1 MNMAEYVSNKDFF
14 AAILERKAL
23 MKIADEEGNDV
34 PQISNYLGECI
45 LKIANNL
52 ANKGNFNGYSFKDEM
67 ICDGIENCIKYF
79 DKFNPEKSSNPFS
92 YYTQI
97 IYFAYLRRIAKEK
110 QQYQLKH
117 KIIQSV
123 GNIVYELQEHDDDI
137 EFVNS
142 YREFL
147 AEYSEA
153 VLPSIIRKVKVPKV
167 IVPTCQTLD
176 VIST

>member
-1 MNMAEYVSNKDFF
+1 MAEYVSNKDFLT
-14 AAILERKAL
+14 AILERKELLKKAE
-23 MKIADEEGNDV
+23 DEGKDI

-79 DKFNPEKSSNPFS
+79 DKFDPAKSSNPFS

-123 GNIVYELQEHDDDI
+123 GNIVFELQEQDDDQ

-147 AEYSEA
+147 AEFSNAE
-153 VLPSIIRKVKVPKV
+153 LPNVIRKVKAPKEV
-167 IVPTCQTLD
+167 VMTCQTLD
-176 VIST
+176 AISE

>member
-1 MNMAEYVSNKDFF
+1 MAEYVSNKDFF
-14 AAILERKAL
+14 AAILERKEL
-23 MKIADEEGNDV
+23 LSKLEEGDEK
-34 PQISNYLGECI
+34 PQITNYLGECI

-110 QQYQLKH
+110 IQYQLKH

-123 GNIVYELQEHDDDI
+123 GNIVFELQEHDDDV

-147 AEYSEA
+147 AEFSNAE
-153 VLPSIIRKVKVPKV
+153 LPNVVRKVKVPKV
-167 IVPTCQTLD
+167 VPLTCQTLD
-176 VIST
+176 IIE

>member
-1 MNMAEYVSNKDFF
+1 
-14 AAILERKAL
+14 
-23 MKIADEEGNDV
+23 
-34 PQISNYLGECI
+34 
-45 LKIANNL
+45 
-52 ANKGNFNGYSFKDEM
+52 M

-79 DKFNPEKSSNPFS
+79 DKFDPSKSSNPFS

-123 GNIVYELQEHDDDI
+123 GNIVFELQEQDDDQ

-147 AEYSEA
+147 AEFSNAEI
-153 VLPSIIRKVKVPKV
+153 PNTPRKVKTPKEV
-167 IVPTCQTLD
+167 VMTCQTLD
-176 VIST
+176 AISE

>member
-1 MNMAEYVSNKDFF
+1 MAEYVSNKDFF
-14 AAILERKAL
+14 AAILERKEL
-23 MKIADEEGNDV
+23 LSKLEEGDEK
-34 PQISNYLGECI
+34 PQITNYLGECI

-123 GNIVYELQEHDDDI
+123 GNIVYELQEQDDDQ

-147 AEYSEA
+147 AEFSNAE
-153 VLPSIIRKVKVPKV
+153 LPNTVRKVKIPKV

-176 VIST
+176 VISE

>member
-1 MNMAEYVSNKDFF
+1 MSEYVNNKEFF
-14 AAILERKAL
+14 AAILERKEL
-23 MKIADEEGNDV
+23 ISKLEEGDKL
-34 PQISNYLGECI
+34 PQITNYLGECI

-110 QQYQLKH
+110 QQYYLKH
-117 KIIQSV
+117 KIIQSA
-123 GNIVYELQEHDDDI
+123 GNIVFELQDQDDDV

-153 VLPSIIRKVKVPKV
+153 VLPSTTRKVRAPKA
-167 IVPTCQTLD
+167 ITLTCQTID
-176 VIST
+176 IISE

>member
-1 MNMAEYVSNKDFF
+1 MAEYVSNKDFF
-14 AAILERKAL
+14 AAILERKEL
-23 MKIADEEGNDV
+23 LSKLEEGDEL
-34 PQISNYLGECI
+34 PQITNYLGECI

-123 GNIVYELQEHDDDI
+123 GNIVFELQEQDDDI

-147 AEYSEA
+147 AEFSNAE
-153 VLPSIIRKVKVPKV
+153 LPNTVRKVKVPKV
-167 IVPTCQTLD
+167 IIPTCQTLE
-176 VIST
+176 ILQETI

>member
-1 MNMAEYVSNKDFF
+1 MSEYVNNKEFF
-14 AAILERKAL
+14 AAILERKELLKKAE
-23 MKIADEEGNDV
+23 EEGNDI

-79 DKFNPEKSSNPFS
+79 DKFDPEKSSNPFS

-123 GNIVYELQEHDDDI
+123 GNIVYELQEQDDDQ

-147 AEYSEA
+147 AEFSNAE
-153 VLPSIIRKVKVPKV
+153 LPNVVRKVKTPKV

-176 VIST
+176 VISE

>member
-1 MNMAEYVSNKDFF
+1 MAEYVSNKDFLT
-14 AAILERKAL
+14 AILERKELLKKAE
-23 MKIADEEGNDV
+23 EEGNDI

-79 DKFNPEKSSNPFS
+79 DKFDPAKSSNPFS

-123 GNIVYELQEHDDDI
+123 GNIVFELQEQDDDQ

-147 AEYSEA
+147 AEFSNAE
-153 VLPSIIRKVKVPKV
+153 LPNTPRKVKVPKEV
-167 IVPTCQTLD
+167 VMTCQTLD
-176 VIST
+176 AISE

>member
-1 MNMAEYVSNKDFF
+1 MAGYIDNKEFF
-14 AAILERKAL
+14 AALVERKEL
-23 MKIADEEGNDV
+23 LITADKEGNDV

-45 LKIANNL
+45 LKIAYNL
-52 ANKGNFNGYSFKDEM
+52 ANKGNFCGYSFKEEM
-67 ICDGIENCIKYF
+67 ISDGIENCMKYF
-79 DKFNPEKSSNPFS
+79 DKFDPAKSSNPFS

-110 QQYQLKH
+110 QQHMLKH

-123 GNIVYELQEHDDDI
+123 GNVMFELQDHDNADDQ

-147 AEYSEA
+147 KEVSNIE
-153 VLPSIIRKVKVPKV
+153 VPLKIRKVRAIREVHKDNRPLNIFEV
-167 IVPTCQTLD
+167 
-176 VIST
+176 

>member
-1 MNMAEYVSNKDFF
+1 MAEYVNNKEFF
-14 AAILERKAL
+14 AAILERKEL
-23 MKIADEEGNDV
+23 LSKLEEGDEL
-34 PQISNYLGECI
+34 PQITNYLGGCI

-123 GNIVYELQEHDDDI
+123 GNIVFELQEQDDDI

-147 AEYSEA
+147 AEFSNAE
-153 VLPSIIRKVKVPKV
+153 LPNTVRKVKVPKV
-167 IVPTCQTLD
+167 IIPTCQTLD
-176 VIST
+176 ILQETI

>member
-1 MNMAEYVSNKDFF
+1 
-14 AAILERKAL
+14 
-23 MKIADEEGNDV
+23 
-34 PQISNYLGECI
+34 
-45 LKIANNL
+45 
-52 ANKGNFNGYSFKDEM
+52 M

-79 DKFNPEKSSNPFS
+79 DKFKPEKSSNPFA

-110 QQYQLKH
+110 RQYQLKH

-123 GNIVYELQEHDDDI
+123 GNIVYELQEQDQGSDK

-147 AEYSEA
+147 KEFSNAE
-153 VLPSIIRKVKVPKV
+153 LPNVVRKIKIPKEV
-167 IVPTCQTLD
+167 VMTCQTLD
-176 VIST
+176 ILE

>member
-1 MNMAEYVSNKDFF
+1 MAEYVSNKDFF
-14 AAILERKAL
+14 VAIVERKELLKKA
-23 MKIADEEGNDV
+23 EENGLPI

-123 GNIVYELQEHDDDI
+123 GNIVFELQEQDDDQ

-147 AEYSEA
+147 AEFSNAE
-153 VLPSIIRKVKVPKV
+153 LPNTVRKVKVPKEV
-167 IVPTCQTLD
+167 VMTCQTLD
-176 VIST
+176 AISE

>member
-1 MNMAEYVSNKDFF
+1 MSRYINNKDFF
-14 AAILERKAL
+14 NALVERKEL
-23 MKIADEEGNDV
+23 LITADKEGNDV

-79 DKFNPEKSSNPFS
+79 DKFDPVKSSNPFS

-123 GNIVYELQEHDDDI
+123 GNIVYELQEQDDDQ

-147 AEYSEA
+147 AEFSNAE
-153 VLPSIIRKVKVPKV
+153 LPNTVRKVKVPKV

-176 VIST
+176 VISE